1 MTNGGGHARERE
13 RETRVMEATVTVAAT
28 TAFSLLKK
36 EILRTYTHPEKH
48 KK

>member
-1 MTNGGGHARERE
+1 MEEDTQE
-13 RETRVMEATVTVAAT
+13 RETERDRVMEATVTVAAT

-36 EILRTYTHPEKH
+36 EIRRTNTHPEKH